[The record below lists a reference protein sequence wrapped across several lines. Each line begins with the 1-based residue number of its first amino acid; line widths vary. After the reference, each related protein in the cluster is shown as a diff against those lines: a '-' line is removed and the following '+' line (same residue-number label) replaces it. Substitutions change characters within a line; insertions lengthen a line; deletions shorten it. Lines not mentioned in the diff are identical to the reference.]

1 MRKNLLSTIR
11 PGDVLLGAASGV
23 MLFLSFPPV
32 ALFPVAWVAAVPV
45 LWLAARD
52 AKRALLPSYVAGAI
66 FFLAGLE
73 WVRHATTAGMILLG
87 LFLGLYVMA
96 FAFAAGVLRA
106 RLRLPLA
113 VAAPIV
119 WVALEAIRSNV
130 MTGFPY
136 LLLGHSQI
144 QNLRLMQILDVT
156 GVYGVSFLVMAGN
169 GLIAEIILAW
179 QSRRLPSSLPPLPH
193 SPTLPLSSPPTA
205 PLPHSLTLIAISAMI
220 VVLGVGGSAIY
231 GHVRLANLHTNTGP
245 EMCIVQ
251 ANIPQS
257 VKEQALTYESARD
270 MLVKHL
276 QLTIECLGE
285 SEFAAKPDAPPPL
298 VIWPETAVPCQFNNT
313 RDPWTTEVRANIN
326 ASVFKRL
333 NIKTLLIGAE
343 TVDVADGKPRR
354 FNSAI
359 CMDGGC
365 ESYQRYDKMHLVPFG
380 EYVPLSRLLF
390 FLKALVPAGMLPYSP
405 GKDHTLINYDGRK
418 MGVVICYEDVF
429 PGLVRRFVSSGADF
443 IVNISNEGWFYN
455 SAEADQHLVIARC
468 RAIENRVGL
477 VRGTNSGISCLIDP
491 AGRIEKIIERDGRVK
506 LVSGWL
512 AGHVSIGPRDA
523 IYTRIGDVFAI
534 ACLAA
539 SAVLVGVAGVL
550 APRAKPAASAAPN
563 GSKPANSRRKP
574 RRA

>member
-1 MRKNLLSTIR
+1 MRKKLLATISR
-11 PGDVLLGAASGV
+11 RDVLLGAASGV
-23 MLFLSFPPV
+23 MLFLSFPPA
-32 ALFPVAWVAAVPV
+32 ALFPVAWVAAVPL

-52 AKRALLPSYVAGAI
+52 AKRALLPSYLAGAI
-66 FFLAGLE
+66 FFLTGLE

-96 FAFAAGVLRA
+96 FAFATGLLRA
-106 RLRLPLA
+106 RLRIPFPLG
-113 VAAPIV
+113 APLV
-119 WVALEAIRSNV
+119 WVALEAIRSNI

-144 QNLRLMQILDVT
+144 QNLLLMQIIDVT
-156 GVYGVSFLVMAGN
+156 GVYGVSFLVIAGN
-169 GLIAEIILAW
+169 GLIAEMILAR
-179 QSRRLPSSLPPLPH
+179 QSRRLSSSSPTPPLAP
-193 SPTLPLSSPPTA
+193 SPTLPLAPSPA
-205 PLPHSLTLIAISAMI
+205 LLIISGICLVLAI
-220 VVLGVGGSAIY
+220 GGSMIY
-231 GHVRLANLHTNTGP
+231 GHIRLANLRVSTGP
-245 EMCIVQ
+245 ETCIVQ

-257 VKEQALTYESARD
+257 VKEQAVTYEAARS
-270 MLVKHL
+270 MLDRHL
-276 QLTIECLGE
+276 KLTTECLGE

-313 RDPWTTEVRANIN
+313 RDSWTAEVRANIN
-326 ASVFKRL
+326 AIVFKRL
-333 NIKTLLIGAE
+333 SVKTLLIGAE
-343 TVDVADGKPRR
+343 TVDAADGKPRR

-359 CMDGGC
+359 CIDGRC
-365 ESYQRYDKMHLVPFG
+365 DAYQRYDKIHLVPFG
-380 EYVPLSRLLF
+380 EYIPLSRLLF
-390 FLKALVPAGMLPYSP
+390 FVKALAPAGDLPFSP
-405 GKDHTLINYDGRK
+405 GKDHALIDYDGRK
-418 MGVVICYEDVF
+418 IGVVICYEDVF
-429 PGLVRRFVSSGADF
+429 PGLVRRFVNGGADF

-491 AGRIEKIIERDGRVK
+491 AGRIEKVIAEFGRVK

-523 IYTRIGDVFAI
+523 IYTRIGDLFAI

-539 SAVLVGVAGVL
+539 SAALVAVAGNL
-550 APRAKPAASAAPN
+550 AWRAKPPAPQPPN
-563 GSKPANSRRKP
+563 GKKPSNSRRKP